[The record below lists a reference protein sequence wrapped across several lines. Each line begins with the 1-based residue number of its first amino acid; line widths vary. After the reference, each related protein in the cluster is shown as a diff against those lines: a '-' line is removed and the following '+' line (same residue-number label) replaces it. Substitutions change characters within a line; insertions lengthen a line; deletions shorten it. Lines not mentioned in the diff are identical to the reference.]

1 MNEELTAKV
10 DALRSQYEK
19 LQDEVAMTDVSDTLG
34 DIATKITGLPGQIQ
48 QIRGDGYAFAN
59 YLEHK
64 TTTLDEQ
71 WGDIRS
77 QIQQAIRKELEN
89 AQNELE
95 ELDDLWDALDAAI
108 AGESGAASSKR
119 MSGLSAMV
127 KSAMDEKDEGGGSSA
142 AGGLL
147 GNLGKAKTQAKSGGL
162 AKAAGALGGATSK
175 PKSGALGGVGSAL
188 GGAASSGGG
197 NSEANIDSLATQL
210 EGAMGRLEKSVE
222 GAKGRIRGLYGQ
234 VPSNVD
240 QTMYQI
246 REIQKY
252 VERAQNAKF
261 DWNAGEDMYMVVKA
275 EWKESGDKKD
285 DPDGFFYI
293 SNQRILMEQDEKKGG
308 FMGFGGKK
316 AEGLLWEAPI
326 GSIEDIS
333 FEKKGMLGRIDLIH
347 IKFGSG
353 GPFGE
358 VTVEVKEGDAKWF
371 ASKLKQAASGE
382 LEKERG
388 LERDQALVDAIAD
401 APTTCPVCGATFD
414 QQIVRGMTQ
423 LDCSYC
429 GSIVRL
435 AV

>member
-1 MNEELTAKV
+1 MNEELSAKV

-48 QIRGDGYAFAN
+48 GIRNEGYAFAN

-64 TTTLDEQ
+64 SSTLDEQ
-71 WGDIRS
+71 WGDIRN
-77 QIQQAIRKELEN
+77 QIQQAIRTELMN

-95 ELDDLWDALDAAI
+95 ELDDLWDQLDAAV
-108 AGESGAASSKR
+108 AGDSGEAPPSKKL
-119 MSGLSAMV
+119 SGISAMV
-127 KSAMDEKDEGGGSSA
+127 KSAMDEKVENDAASA

-147 GNLGKAKTQAKSGGL
+147 GNLGKAKGQSKSGGL
-162 AKAAGALGGATSK
+162 AGAVGAAAAK
-175 PKSGALGGVGSAL
+175 PKSGLAGMGAALGG
-188 GGAASSGGG
+188 GASGGG
-197 NSEANIDSLATQL
+197 EAKIETLASQL
-210 EGAMGRLEKSVE
+210 EGAMGRLEKSVD
-222 GAKGRIRGLYGQ
+222 GAKERIRGLYGQ

-240 QTMYQI
+240 QTTYQI

-252 VERAQNAKF
+252 IERANNAKF

-275 EWKESGDKKD
+275 EWKESGNKKD

-326 GSIEDIS
+326 GSIDDIS

-353 GPFGE
+353 GPFAE

-388 LERDQALVDAIAD
+388 LERDQAMVDAIAD

-414 QQIVRGMTQ
+414 QQVVRGMTQ
-423 LDCSYC
+423 LECSYC
-429 GSIVRL
+429 GSVVRL
-435 AV
+435 GA